1 MDSKNSKNRN
11 KKGSVIGWNTDVI
24 NGSSMSISFS
34 MSSQLWI
41 NLSIT
46 DDIKKYIVGTTT
58 VKIGRKY
65 NYIDLYEK
73 L

>member
-1 MDSKNSKNRN
+1 
-11 KKGSVIGWNTDVI
+11 
-24 NGSSMSISFS
+24 MSISFS

-65 NYIDLYEK
+65 NYIDIYEK